1 MKYHDTF
8 MSSELGKIQITRKKN
23 YYCDRRKK
31 TPNNFIPIPHSFEIL
46 MKYMYNNERN
56 EEKYTFR
63 INI

>member
-8 MSSELGKIQITRKKN
+8 MSSELGKIQITRKKIITAI
-23 YYCDRRKK
+23 DAKK